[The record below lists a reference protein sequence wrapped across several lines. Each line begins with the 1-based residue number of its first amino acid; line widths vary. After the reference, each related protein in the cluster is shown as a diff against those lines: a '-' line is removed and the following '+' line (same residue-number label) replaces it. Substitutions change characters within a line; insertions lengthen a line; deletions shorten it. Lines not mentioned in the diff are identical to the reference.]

1 MSSGSGSV
9 ALRHGF
15 QLATWFQRL
24 AAHLIDRMVACGA
37 IITGAFGTTIAL
49 FDRFYDPGAADPVI
63 PPDTWGVDLTGE
75 WGWWL
80 TAGAGA
86 VLFVYAMWFLLALRN
101 AQTPGKQLVG
111 IRVVRVNGEPSSWG
125 YTFVREFIIQWLV
138 LGILTTATLGLFYV
152 LDYLWPLQD
161 KDNQALHDKM
171 AGTLVVEARTAPAK
185 PAASTAADAPDPHDG
200 QEEP

>member
-1 MSSGSGSV
+1 MSSGPNPAAV
-9 ALRHGF
+9 RYGF

-37 IITGAFGTTIAL
+37 IITGAVGAAIAL
-49 FDRFYDPGAADPVI
+49 LDRFYDPETLDPLI
-63 PPDTWGVDLTGE
+63 PPDSRVLDFTGE

-80 TAGAGA
+80 AAGAGA
-86 VLFVYAMWFLLALRN
+86 VLFIYALWFLLALGK

-111 IRVVRVNGEPSSWG
+111 LRVMRANGEPSSWG

-138 LGILTTATLGLFYV
+138 HSILTIVTLGLFYV

-161 KDNQALHDKM
+161 RNNQALHDKM
-171 AGTLVVEARTAPAK
+171 AGTLVVETRPVQLAE
-185 PAASTAADAPDPHDG
+185 SEPDPG
-200 QEEP
+200 EGKEEQ